1 MKAIIVLNPAE
12 PPVLMHNTIY
22 VKIDNPELNK
32 IKSGVNNMA
41 KRIQRY
47 VPGYKITLG
56 PVAEN
61 GRVTTMVE
69 VVGLGDF
76 LPKYS
81 GNLDI
86 ITCAAVNMA
95 EEYASKRILN

>member
-1 MKAIIVLNPAE
+1 
-12 PPVLMHNTIY
+12 
-22 VKIDNPELNK
+22 
-32 IKSGVNNMA
+32 MA
-41 KRIQRY
+41 KCIQKY

-56 PVAEN
+56 PVVEN
-61 GRVTTMVE
+61 GRVTTMIE
-69 VVGLGDF
+69 VIGRGDY

-95 EEYASKRILN
+95 EAYAREKLLPKNG

>member
-1 MKAIIVLNPAE
+1 
-12 PPVLMHNTIY
+12 
-22 VKIDNPELNK
+22 
-32 IKSGVNNMA
+32 MA
-41 KRIQRY
+41 KLIQSY

-61 GRVTTMVE
+61 NRVTTMIE
-69 VVGLGDF
+69 VIGRGDY

-95 EEYASKRILN
+95 EEYAKHKLFPRTGRRR